1 MSKFIADINERLFYY
16 VSTGDLDNVIK
27 LLLEGACATKK
38 SSCGRTALGQ
48 AALKGHSEVLEV
60 LLQSCEE
67 GDTVF
72 NSRTVARCSDM
83 EIDYTPDGMDNLE
96 WDDEIDFDSDSC
108 TASEPDECSSLY
120 LYYAKTFEQT
130 GAILVNNNYG
140 SKREDPHSVDALSR
154 APIHYAAAYGHT
166 DCLSI
171 LLQHKSPVDITTAKG
186 ITPLHLAVNNEE
198 IVRLLLN
205 HRANPNRKTFTTGE
219 TALHIAIR
227 QGNLQVVELLL
238 QSGAY
243 INEPN
248 NREYTPLMCAI
259 ELDADEIAFSLVS
272 KGAKLNQ
279 EDCNGHT
286 ALYLAVARNKVN
298 LAGYLLQHGAR
309 LLISHYLLHKCVK
322 HDYHEMA
329 RLLLAHGAGDN
340 LNVRDLAGC
349 TAIFLAIFSCNA
361 EMLECLLENAKR
373 RGVQPIDKSS
383 NEMYYAVQYAESV
396 QRFGR
401 VARVLLAYGVP
412 LNSSGT
418 SCCTTPLTRAIVLKK
433 LDIAE
438 FLIKEGADV
447 SIICTDHVADTLRVA
462 LRASYLNLLILLV
475 HAGLNKSLFQ
485 PVTRH
490 KPHWNAQRQDLE
502 SWITYQCRNP
512 LSLQSLSRI
521 QIRKLL
527 IKNLDKQIA
536 NTNNHN
542 ESRLRMLI
550 KQTGIPIPLQKYLA
564 EFDDLPRI

>member
-27 LLLEGACATKK
+27 LLLEGASATKK

-48 AALKGHSEVLEV
+48 AALKGHTEVLEV

-72 NSRTVARCSDM
+72 NSRTVARCTDM

-96 WDDEIDFDSDSC
+96 WDDEIDSDSC
-108 TASEPDECSSLY
+108 TTSENDECSSLY

-154 APIHYAAAYGHT
+154 APIHYAAAYGHI
-166 DCLSI
+166 DCLNI

-186 ITPLHLAVNNEE
+186 ITPLHLAVNSEE
-198 IVRLLLN
+198 IVRLLLS

-243 INEPN
+243 INETN

-272 KGAKLNQ
+272 KGAKLNL

-361 EMLECLLENAKR
+361 EMLECLLENANR
-373 RGVQPIDKSS
+373 RGIQPIDRNS
-383 NEMYYAVQYAESV
+383 NELYYAVQYAESV

-401 VARVLLAYGVP
+401 VARVLLAHGVP
-412 LNSSGT
+412 LNTLGT
-418 SCCTTPLTRAIVLKK
+418 SCCQTPLTRAIALKK

-447 SIICTDHVADTLRVA
+447 NIICTEHVADTLRVA
-462 LRASYLNLLILLV
+462 LRSSYLNLLILLV
-475 HAGLNKSLFQ
+475 HAGLNISLFQ
-485 PVTRH
+485 PVNRH
-490 KPHWNAQRQDLE
+490 KPHWNANRQDLE

-521 QIRKLL
+521 QIRKHL
-527 IKNLDKQIA
+527 INNLDKPIA

-550 KQTGIPIPLQKYLA
+550 KQTGIPIPLQKYLS
-564 EFDDLPRI
+564 EFDDLPRIC